1 MSDWSL
7 VPSIEHR
14 LAAAIEINRRR
25 HERGDPFRKPG
36 PVVTISREYGC
47 EAFPVAE
54 RLKALLEEKT
64 QSAWL
69 LMDKALLERLAK
81 EHQLQAGAF
90 DRIGNRSRFFDD
102 LVSVLS
108 PNWQSDKDYY
118 RILAWQITDLAEH
131 GNIIFVGR
139 GTPPLLQERENT
151 YHFRIVAPLEFRARS
166 ISRRLDWPED
176 KAMDFVRVRQEQ
188 RLSFLK
194 DFLNTDI
201 GDPYL
206 YHLLF
211 NNAKNAVE
219 RIASTICGY
228 VPVA

>member
-1 MSDWSL
+1 
-7 VPSIEHR
+7 
-14 LAAAIEINRRR
+14 
-25 HERGDPFRKPG
+25 
-36 PVVTISREYGC
+36 
-47 EAFPVAE
+47 
-54 RLKALLEEKT
+54 
-64 QSAWL
+64 
-69 LMDKALLERLAK
+69 
-81 EHQLQAGAF
+81 
-90 DRIGNRSRFFDD
+90 
-102 LVSVLS
+102 
-108 PNWQSDKDYY
+108 
-118 RILAWQITDLAEH
+118 
-131 GNIIFVGR
+131 
-139 GTPPLLQERENT
+139 
-151 YHFRIVAPLEFRARS
+151 VAPLEFRARS